1 MIRHIRLAPLVLA
14 LLAAPAAAQSSLGLN
29 FLEVTASASGGGQ
42 TVLRFTGDYRVTG
55 AHGLQMDLSGS
66 TPGSDLL
73 AQVDAHLYMQPR
85 AEAKYGLFLSVA
97 DLNDRSGT
105 IGVAGVEGMFALGEA
120 TVASG
125 RISAGLAQP
134 QGLDFVALDVGMTH
148 AVGMQGALYGSVSLA
163 AVDEASLRTTAWS
176 AEFGYVHSIAATGFE
191 VSAGLGATG
200 LSGAA
205 DGGADVSARIGV
217 TWRFG
222 GDRGPRR
229 GLADRSFG
237 AIRPLEPLLM
247 RGIF

>member
-1 MIRHIRLAPLVLA
+1 MRHIRLAPLVLA

-29 FLEVTASASGGGQ
+29 FLEASASTSGGGQ
-42 TVLRFTGDYRVTG
+42 TSLRVTGDYRVSG
-55 AHGLQMDLSGS
+55 AHGLQMDLSGIR
-66 TPGSDLL
+66 TGSDLL
-73 AQVDAHLYMQPR
+73 AQVDAHLYMQPQ

-134 QGLDFVALDVGMTH
+134 QGLDFVALDASLTR
-148 AVGMQGALYGSVSLA
+148 AVGTQGALYGSVSLA

-176 AEFGYVHSIAATGFE
+176 AEFGYVRSIAATGFDI
-191 VSAGLGATG
+191 SAGVGATG
-200 LSGAA
+200 LSGVAG
-205 DGGADVSARIGV
+205 DGTDVSARIGV

-222 GDRGPRR
+222 GDQGPRR
-229 GLADRSFG
+229 AVADRSFG
-237 AIRPLEPLLM
+237 AIRPLEPLLV

>member
-1 MIRHIRLAPLVLA
+1 MRHIRLAPLVLA

-29 FLEVTASASGGGQ
+29 FLEATALADGNGPTS
-42 TVLRFTGDYRVTG
+42 VRVTGDYRVTG

-105 IGVAGVEGMFALGEA
+105 IGVAGAEGMFALGEA
-120 TVASG
+120 TVATA
-125 RISAGLAQP
+125 RLSAGLVQP
-134 QGLDFVALDVGMTH
+134 QGIDFVALEAGLTR
-148 AVGMQGALYGSVSLA
+148 AVGRQGALYGAIALA
-163 AVDEASLRTTAWS
+163 AVDEAALRTTAWS
-176 AEFGYVHSIAATGFE
+176 AEFGYVRSIAATGFE
-191 VSAGLGATG
+191 VSAGIAATG
-200 LSGAA
+200 LGGSAG
-205 DGGADVSARIGV
+205 DGTDLSARIGV

-229 GLADRSFG
+229 ALADRSFG
-237 AIRPLEPLLM
+237 AIRPLEPLLAQ
-247 RGIF
+247 GIF